1 MYVWMYVH
9 MLGIEGRRLGVCDSG
24 VDERLLGMDGWRIGI
39 YEVIL
44 GEEEGRVLGI
54 EGKS

>member
-1 MYVWMYVH
+1 MSIDVY
-9 MLGIEGRRLGVCDSG
+9 MLGIDGRRLGVCDSG

-44 GEEEGRVLGI
+44 GGEEGRLLGI
-54 EGKS
+54 EGKG